1 MSIPEVCAP
10 VAADNVLVRGAPMDA
25 VDQVQLNFDPAT
37 LTLLNVLI
45 GLIMFGVA
53 LDIRV
58 GDFKRV
64 VQDPRGPLI
73 GLGTQFL
80 LLPAMTF
87 VLVLIID
94 PLPSIGLGMM
104 MVAACPGGNFSNF
117 LAHHAKANSALSV
130 TMTAISTALA
140 IVMTPANLAWW
151 GGLNPDTA
159 AILRQV
165 DLDPLALLRTI
176 AMILGIP
183 LALGM
188 LVAARTPE
196 LAARLR
202 QPMKI
207 FSLTAF
213 GLFIMGALVGNWQH
227 FLENVGYVA
236 IAVALH
242 NALGLALGYW
252 SARGLGCHRYDARAI
267 SIEVGIQN
275 SALALVLIFGFFD
288 GLGGMAIIAAWW
300 GVWHLISG
308 LTVATY
314 WSKHPVPVPEAA

>member
-1 MSIPEVCAP
+1 ME
-10 VAADNVLVRGAPMDA
+10 A

-58 GDFKRV
+58 EDFRRV
-64 VQDPRGPLI
+64 VRDPRGPII
-73 GLGTQFL
+73 GLVAQFI

-87 VLVLIID
+87 ALVLVIA
-94 PLPSIGLGMM
+94 PLPSIALGMIT
-104 MVAACPGGNFSNF
+104 VAACPGGNFSNF

-130 TMTAISTALA
+130 SMTAISTALA
-140 IVMTPANLAWW
+140 IVMTPANLAFW
-151 GGLNPDTA
+151 GSLNPNTA
-159 AILRQV
+159 AILREV
-165 DLDPLALLRTI
+165 DLDPLALLKTI
-176 AMILGIP
+176 LVILGIP
-183 LALGM
+183 LVIGM
-188 LVAARTPE
+188 LVAAKRPT
-196 LAARLR
+196 LAARVR
-202 QPMKI
+202 RPMKV
-207 FSLTAF
+207 FSLAAF
-213 GLFIMGALVGNWQH
+213 GLFIIGALLGNWQH
-227 FLENVGYVA
+227 FLQNVGYVA
-236 IAVALH
+236 LAVALH
-242 NALGLALGYW
+242 NALGLTLGYW
-252 SARGLGCHRYDARAI
+252 SGRLLGCHRYDARAI

-314 WSKHPVPVPEAA
+314 WSKRPVPIPEAA

>member
-1 MSIPEVCAP
+1 ME
-10 VAADNVLVRGAPMDA
+10 A

-53 LDIRV
+53 LDIRAE
-58 GDFKRV
+58 DFKRV
-64 VQDPRGPLI
+64 IRDPRGPLI
-73 GLGTQFL
+73 GLGAQFI

-87 VLVLIID
+87 VLVLIIE
-94 PLPSIGLGMM
+94 PLPSIALGMM

-117 LAHHAKANSALSV
+117 LAHYAKANSALSV
-130 TMTAISTALA
+130 SMTAISTALA
-140 IVMTPANLAWW
+140 VVMTPANLSFW
-151 GGLNPDTA
+151 GGLNPSTA

-165 DLDPLALLRTI
+165 DLDPFALFRTI
-176 AMILGIP
+176 LTILGVP
-183 LALGM
+183 LVVGM
-188 LVAARTPE
+188 LVASKKPAI
-196 LAARLR
+196 AARLR
-202 QPMKI
+202 QPMKV

-213 GLFIMGALVGNWQH
+213 GLFIVGALIGNWQH
-227 FLENVGYVA
+227 FLQNVGYVA
-236 IAVALH
+236 FAVALH

-252 SARGLGCHRYDARAI
+252 SGRMLGCHRYDARAI

-275 SALALVLIFGFFD
+275 SALALVLIFSFFD

-314 WSKHPVPVPEAA
+314 WSKRPVPIPEAT